1 MNFGGCEL
9 RYFKKDF
16 FLLALVRTVYLK
28 NIIKSKI
35 VAVFFSLSIV
45 IVKEA

>member
-28 NIIKSKI
+28 KHY
-35 VAVFFSLSIV
+35 
-45 IVKEA
+45 